1 MVTPLTTFAAAEPQ
15 EKTDI
20 LTSLGIDWTL
30 LAMQLVAFLILVW
43 ALGKWVYPVFMRII
57 DERQSKIDESLKAAR
72 DAEDHA
78 ASAQA
83 TIDKQLAQARK
94 EAKDIV
100 VTAKDEA
107 TAMLAKADEKSKS
120 QAQHMIA
127 SAQDEIAKEVLAA
140 KKQLHN
146 ETIELVAT
154 ATEKV
159 IGKAHTTKADK
170 AVIADALK
178 SSAKGAQ

>member
-1 MVTPLTTFAAAEPQ
+1 MITALTTFAATESH

-72 DAEDHA
+72 DAEDTA
-78 ASAQA
+78 AAAQ
-83 TIDKQLAQARK
+83 DKIEGMLSKARK
-94 EAKDIV
+94 DAKDIV

-146 ETIELVAT
+146 ETIELVAA

-178 SSAKGAQ
+178 ASTGEAK